1 MKFIDNQLKAK
12 IVKLEDANNNFV
24 NDNVE
29 DALNETVDK
38 IKNKQDKLVSGTN
51 IKTINGQSLL
61 GYGNIEIT
69 SSGGSGTNFSVL
81 YDEVNEKL
89 TITSV
94 TGNNIVYNENTES
107 LTIGGGN

>member
-1 MKFIDNQLKAK
+1 MKYIDNKLQAK
-12 IVKLEDANNNFV
+12 IVKLEDKNNNFV
-24 NDNVE
+24 SDNVE
-29 DALNETVDK
+29 DALNEINVK
-38 IKNKQDKLVSGTN
+38 IG
-51 IKTINGQSLL
+51 SL
-61 GYGNIEIT
+61 

-94 TGNNIVYNENTES
+94 TENNIVYNEDTES

>member
-1 MKFIDNQLKAK
+1 MKYIDNKLQAK
-12 IVKLEDANNNFV
+12 IVKLEDKNNNFV
-24 NDNVE
+24 SDNVE
-29 DALNETVDK
+29 DALNEINVK
-38 IKNKQDKLVSGTN
+38 ID
-51 IKTINGQSLL
+51 SL
-61 GYGNIEIT
+61 

-94 TGNNIVYNENTES
+94 IENNIVYDENTES

>member
-1 MKFIDNQLKAK
+1 MKYIDNKFQAK
-12 IVKLEDANNNFV
+12 IVKLEDTNNNFV
-24 NDNVE
+24 SENVE
-29 DALNETVDK
+29 DALNELSAK
-38 IKNKQDKLVSGTN
+38 IA
-51 IKTINGQSLL
+51 SL
-61 GYGNIEIT
+61 

-94 TGNNIVYNENTES
+94 IENNIVYDENTES

>member
-1 MKFIDNQLKAK
+1 MKYIENQLQANM
-12 IVKLEDANNNFV
+12 VKVEDKNNKFV
-24 NDNVE
+24 SENVE
-29 DALNETVDK
+29 DALNELSAK
-38 IKNKQDKLVSGTN
+38 IG
-51 IKTINGQSLL
+51 SL
-61 GYGNIEIT
+61 

-94 TGNNIVYNENTES
+94 IENNIVYNENTES

>member
-1 MKFIDNQLKAK
+1 MKYIDNKLQAK
-12 IVKLEDANNNFV
+12 IVKLEDTNNNFV
-24 NDNVE
+24 SENVE
-29 DALNETVDK
+29 DALNEINTK
-38 IKNKQDKLVSGTN
+38 ID
-51 IKTINGQSLL
+51 SL
-61 GYGNIEIT
+61 

-94 TGNNIVYNENTES
+94 IENNIVYDENTES

>member
-1 MKFIDNQLKAK
+1 MKYIDNKLQAK
-12 IVKLEDANNNFV
+12 IVKLEDTNNNFV
-24 NDNVE
+24 SENVE
-29 DALNETVDK
+29 DALNEINTK
-38 IKNKQDKLVSGTN
+38 ID
-51 IKTINGQSLL
+51 SL
-61 GYGNIEIT
+61 

-94 TGNNIVYNENTES
+94 IENNIVYNEDTES

>member
-1 MKFIDNQLKAK
+1 MKYIDNKLQAK
-12 IVKLEDANNNFV
+12 IVKLEDTNNNFV
-24 NDNVE
+24 SDNVE
-29 DALNETVDK
+29 DALNEINVK
-38 IKNKQDKLVSGTN
+38 ID
-51 IKTINGQSLL
+51 SL
-61 GYGNIEIT
+61 

-94 TGNNIVYNENTES
+94 TENNIVYNEDTES

>member
-1 MKFIDNQLKAK
+1 MKYIDNKLQAK
-12 IVKLEDANNNFV
+12 IVKLEDTNNNFV
-24 NDNVE
+24 SENVE
-29 DALNETVDK
+29 DALNEINTK
-38 IKNKQDKLVSGTN
+38 ID
-51 IKTINGQSLL
+51 SL
-61 GYGNIEIT
+61 

-94 TGNNIVYNENTES
+94 TENNIVYNENTES

>member
-1 MKFIDNQLKAK
+1 MKYIDNKFQAK
-12 IVKLEDANNNFV
+12 IVKLEDTNNNFV
-24 NDNVE
+24 SDNVE
-29 DALNETVDK
+29 DALNEINAK
-38 IKNKQDKLVSGTN
+38 ID
-51 IKTINGQSLL
+51 SL
-61 GYGNIEIT
+61 

-94 TGNNIVYNENTES
+94 IENNIVYNENTES